1 MSRRTKVSSGT
12 VWEERVGYSRALRAG
27 PHVWVAGT
35 TAYDEQG
42 RLVGPGDA
50 YAQTVFIFRKIEKAL
65 RQAGASLEDVVRTR
79 MFVTDIASQGDVGR
93 AHAEVFR
100 DIRPVATMVAIPAL
114 VEPAMLVEIE
124 VDAYVEQRDEG

>member
-1 MSRRTKVSSGT
+1 MSQRTRISSGT

-50 YAQTVFIFRKIEKAL
+50 YAQTVSIC
-65 RQAGASLEDVVRTR
+65 
-79 MFVTDIASQGDVGR
+79 DIGR
-93 AHAEVFR
+93 AHAGFFR
-100 DIRPVATMVAIPAL
+100 NIRLVATMLGIPAL
-114 VEPAMLVEIE
+114 VEPGMLIEIE
-124 VDAYVEQRDEG
+124 VDAYVGEKEG